1 MYDRA
6 PRNLHLG
13 VGCTPEH
20 VGPGTYD
27 HRRKKIHE
35 GEDEKNLWKNEF
47 SFVSIEGYA
56 PFLSLA
62 NRGDIFL
69 NGENPGPGQYDIRNA
84 RTATIKVRFF

>member
-13 VGCTPEH
+13 VGCTPDH

-27 HRRKKIHE
+27 HRRKRF
-35 GEDEKNLWKNEF
+35 NE
-47 SFVSIEGYA
+47 EGYA

-62 NRGDIFL
+62 NRGDVFG
-69 NGENPGPGQYDIRNA
+69 NDENPGPGHYDVRNA
-84 RTATIKVRFF
+84 QTTTVKVRFIRFSLL